1 MSKPMKPVVIVV
13 CGISGVGKTWRVA
26 EALRSLPR
34 ALTWTASEIIGT
46 ERQNQDTE
54 YLRSLPTDE
63 INRSQEMLVAGF
75 ERRLNAQDCDLVL
88 LDAHS
93 VIDSAAGFHD
103 IPVDVFRRLK
113 PSGFVHLSDSV
124 EAIHQRRRNDHK
136 KQRPQRT
143 LVELEVYQYRS
154 LGNCRHYGAE
164 LSVSVAELHA
174 IDTEAFLTAL
184 RRLAGIAA

>member
-1 MSKPMKPVVIVV
+1 MSKPMKPDVIVV

-34 ALTWTASEIIGT
+34 AVTWTASEIIGT

-93 VIDSAAGFHD
+93 VIDSAAGLHD

-113 PSGFVHLSDSV
+113 PRGFVHISDSV
-124 EAIHQRRRNDHK
+124 EAIHQRRRDDRK
-136 KQRPQRT
+136 KQRPHRT
-143 LVELEVYQYRS
+143 LAELEAYQNRS

-164 LSVSVAELHA
+164 LGVPVAALHE

-184 RRLAGIAA
+184 HRLVGVGP

>member
-1 MSKPMKPVVIVV
+1 MKPVVIVV
-13 CGISGVGKTWRVA
+13 CGISGVGKSWRVA
-26 EALRSLPR
+26 EAMTSLPR
-34 ALTWTASEIIGT
+34 AVTWTASEIIGA
-46 ERQNQDTE
+46 ERENHDTE

-136 KQRPQRT
+136 KLRPQRT
-143 LVELEVYQYRS
+143 LVELKVYQDRS
-154 LGNCRHYGAE
+154 LGNCRRYGAE
-164 LSVSVAELHA
+164 LSVPVAELYA
-174 IDTEAFLTAL
+174 IDAEAFLSAL
-184 RRLAGIAA
+184 RRLAAITA